1 MSRLGIHISVSMIS
15 PFSKLFCRCSEN
27 NDNNAK
33 KTFIKTFKLKS
44 ISHFKQHSTD
54 KKLIRK
60 QKTIKAIFY
69 MSIKFLYRLAKQNC
83 PIIEESPDKGS
94 GIKTFNAFKSNTF
107 DNYASRLLRFDN
119 HFYWFLCQR
128 ALFQPTNNSIRRKA

>member
-1 MSRLGIHISVSMIS
+1 
-15 PFSKLFCRCSEN
+15 
-27 NDNNAK
+27 
-33 KTFIKTFKLKS
+33 
-44 ISHFKQHSTD
+44 
-54 KKLIRK
+54 
-60 QKTIKAIFY
+60 

-128 ALFQPTNNSIRRKA
+128 PLFQPTNDSIRRKALPNKQGVSLMCDRTYGSDPLIHNFGIIFYQMRNR